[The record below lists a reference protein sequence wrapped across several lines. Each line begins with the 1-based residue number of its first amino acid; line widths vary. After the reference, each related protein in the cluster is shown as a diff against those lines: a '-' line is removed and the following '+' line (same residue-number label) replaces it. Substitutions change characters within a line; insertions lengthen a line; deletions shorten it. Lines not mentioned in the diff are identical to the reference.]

1 MIFKLM
7 MLNEGVIILKNQIS
21 FNSILKHCITI
32 SFGQIAITLNQF
44 FHLSRAKEYLKIFML
59 I

>member
-7 MLNEGVIILKNQIS
+7 MLNEGVIILKNHIS
-21 FNSILKHCITI
+21 FNSILKYCITI